1 LLAVREEPRLMD
13 GVEKGKVRL
22 PLALETESEAIE
34 RLAAAAKE
42 IPDISRIVVFG
53 SRVRGDFSGD
63 SDLDLLVVVED
74 LRHRDRIIRLI
85 HDLELEY
92 DVPLSPT
99 LYTRNE
105 VEVNKRLG
113 SAFFRNI
120 EREGIVI
127 YDAEQE

>member
-1 LLAVREEPRLMD
+1 MD

-63 SDLDLLVVVED
+63 SDLDLLVVIED